1 MIALA
6 IFEGR
11 RVAVFGLG
19 RTGLSA
25 ARALIAGGA
34 RALLWDDNV
43 ERRHAA
49 EAEGFEL
56 GDPATLDWNNVA
68 ALVLSPG
75 VPFDPKP
82 HPVVGLARK
91 AGVEIVC
98 DIELL
103 ERAVPDACFVGVTGT
118 NGKSTTTALVGHIL
132 ARQNRTVAVGGN
144 IGTPALDLAPLG
156 PGGVY
161 VLELS
166 SYQLDLGRALAFD
179 IGVLLNITPDHLDR
193 HGGMAAYVAAKRKIF
208 RPRGRSSVAVI
219 GIDDAETRALRDA
232 LLADSGRHVVPVSVG
247 QTLADGVYVRD
258 GVLFEFEDGAG
269 GPVVDL
275 REAHALPGAH
285 NWQNAASAFAVAR
298 ALGVP
303 TASAGGA
310 ILSFPGLPHRI
321 ETVARIAGV
330 RFVNDSKA
338 TNADAAA
345 KALACFDK
353 VYWIAG
359 GRPKPGGIGALEP
372 FFSRI
377 AHAFLIGE
385 AAAVFAETLKGRV
398 ETTLSG
404 TLPRALADAYALAR
418 RDAAAGR
425 EAVVLLSPA
434 CASFDQFADY
444 EARGEA
450 FRELCRTLER
460 QPGGAPQPIS
470 ARRAAS

>member
-6 IFEGR
+6 ILKGR

-25 ARALIAGGA
+25 TRALKAGGA
-34 RALLWDDNV
+34 RPLVWDDNV
-43 ERRHAA
+43 ERRHRA

-56 GDPATLDWNNVA
+56 VEPKDLDWKAIA

-103 ERAVPDACFVGVTGT
+103 QRAQPEACYVGVTGT
-118 NGKSTTTALVGHIL
+118 NGKSTTTALIGHIL
-132 ARQNRTVAVGGN
+132 ERQERAVAVGGN
-144 IGTPALDLAPLG
+144 IGTPALELPALG
-156 PGGVY
+156 EGSLY

-166 SYQLDLGRALAFD
+166 SYQLDLGRELAFD
-179 IGVLLNITPDHLDR
+179 VGVLLNLTSDHLDR
-193 HGGMAAYVAAKRKIF
+193 HGEMAAYVAAKRKIF
-208 RPRGRSSVAVI
+208 RPRGPSSVAVI
-219 GIDDAETRALRDA
+219 GVDDDETRAVHRA
-232 LLADSGRHVVPVSVG
+232 LAAEAGRHLVAVSAG
-247 QTLADGVYVRD
+247 RALEDGVFVKD
-258 GVLFEFEDGAG
+258 GVVHEVEGGAG

-275 REAHALPGAH
+275 RRARALPGEH
-285 NWQNAASAFAVAR
+285 NWQNAACAFAVAR

-303 TASAGGA
+303 AALAGAA
-310 ILSFPGLPHRI
+310 ILDFPGLPHRI
-321 ETVARIAGV
+321 ETVARVKGV

-345 KALACFDK
+345 KALACFEQ

-359 GRPKPGGIGALEP
+359 GRPKPGGIEALAP
-372 FFSRI
+372 FFPRI
-377 AHAFLIGE
+377 KHAFLIGE
-385 AAAVFAETLKGRV
+385 AAPAFAATLEGKV
-398 ETTLSG
+398 PTTLSG
-404 TLPRALADAYALAR
+404 TLPRALAEAYAFAR
-418 RDAAAGR
+418 RDAAAGH
-425 EAVVLLSPA
+425 EATVLLSPA

-450 FRELCRTLER
+450 FRGLCLGLEHGT
-460 QPGGAPQPIS
+460 GGAPRS
-470 ARRAAS
+470 GAARRAAS